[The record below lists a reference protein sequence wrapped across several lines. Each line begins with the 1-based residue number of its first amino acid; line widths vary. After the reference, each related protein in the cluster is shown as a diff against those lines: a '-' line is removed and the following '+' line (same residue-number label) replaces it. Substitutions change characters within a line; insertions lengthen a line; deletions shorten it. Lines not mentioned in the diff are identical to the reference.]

1 MDANVTLERLNG
13 RKVRDRITG
22 FTGTVTG
29 VLFYLSGCN
38 QALVAP
44 EMDKDGKV
52 PDPNWFDVQ
61 RLEIVAGVEP
71 IVLDNSETPGC
82 DRAPPVR

>member
-1 MDANVTLERLNG
+1 MVQLG
-13 RKVRDRITG
+13 RKVKDRITG

-29 VLFYLSGCN
+29 FVTYISGCN

-44 EMDKDGKV
+44 PVGSDGKA
-52 PDPNWFDVQ
+52 PDSWWLDEQ
-61 RLEIVAGVEP
+61 RLDYVDESVVTLKKDVSAGF
-71 IVLDNSETPGC
+71 